1 MISDTV
7 KHPQMA
13 LSVAASYIFRQD
25 RDITE
30 RTTISDWLQHRALAS
45 GHSDEHHKAHSSVK
59 ASYDP
64 LQTKVYLIHNSKLFP
79 TSRKTPRLLYGCK
92 LVNGK

>member
-25 RDITE
+25 RDIK
-30 RTTISDWLQHRALAS
+30 RTTISDWLHLRTLAS
-45 GHSDEHHKAHSSVK
+45 NRSYEHHTAHESER
-59 ASYDP
+59 
-64 LQTKVYLIHNSKLFP
+64 SKGEL
-79 TSRKTPRLLYGCK
+79 
-92 LVNGK
+92 